1 MQFAL
6 EIPDEKVIV
15 EFNAI
20 CFVQEVAHPEA
31 GVCLEVSLINGTS
44 FFWRNMDFEKWRKLN
59 ADFNREMAR
68 QQQQNKNGLI
78 LP

>member
-6 EIPDEKVIV
+6 EIADEKIIV

-20 CFVQEVAHPEA
+20 CFVQEVAHPEI
-31 GVCLEVSLINGTS
+31 GTCLEVSLINGTS
-44 FFWRNMDFEKWRKLN
+44 FFWRDMTYEKWRKVN

-68 QQQQNKNGLI
+68 VQKQNQNGLL